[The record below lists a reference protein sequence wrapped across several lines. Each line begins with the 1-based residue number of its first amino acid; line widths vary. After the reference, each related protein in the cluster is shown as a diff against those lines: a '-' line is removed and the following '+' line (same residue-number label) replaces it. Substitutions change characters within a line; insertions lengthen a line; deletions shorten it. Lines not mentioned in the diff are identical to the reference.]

1 MMRRIRASFSAFGQD
16 EAGAT
21 TTEYGI
27 LIVVVAG
34 VAIFAL
40 AQMNGAI
47 GALYHKLASKIN
59 DQL

>member
-1 MMRRIRASFSAFGQD
+1 MTSLRARASEFRRD

-27 LIVVVAG
+27 LLVIAAG

-40 AQMNGAI
+40 THLNGTLD
-47 GALYHKLASKIN
+47 ALYQKFTTKI
-59 DQL
+59 DDTL